1 MSSVTQ
7 LRKEPSPVAALPFFE
22 VLTAEELAKRWKVPA
37 SWVREQCRS
46 RAVDPIPHVQ
56 LGRYVRFSF
65 GSPAL
70 TAWWERRTTGSK

>member
-1 MSSVTQ
+1 MSVTQ
-7 LRKEPSPVAALPFFE
+7 LRKPESSPAAGGPFFE
-22 VLTAEELAKRWKVPA
+22 VLDAEELAKRWKVPA

-70 TAWWERRTTGSK
+70 TAWWERRQSGSK